1 MHLFCICKFFVLLFT
16 IRLSYG
22 IIYFSNFFYERMQ
35 NMAKATREGYV
46 VPKKELNM
54 FAIGAMGQG
63 MIYAMMS
70 SYISDYYVNVLQLP
84 LAFVLILMLGA
95 RIWDAINDPLMGMIA
110 DRREPT
116 KRGKMKKYILYAV
129 PPIAVLTLLMYY
141 APNMNTTGLMV
152 YAAAT
157 YILWGMAYTMADVPF
172 WGLPNLMT
180 PGAEE
185 RGYVIS
191 YTKNLNG
198 IGSAL
203 PEVFFLVASITVGG
217 VSLSTILG
225 TSGIEF
231 EKQKYFLI
239 ALFTVV
245 IGTVM
250 YANSYRHIKERIIP
264 PVKVRQPGEPSSL
277 KRIFTCKPLML
288 VVAMGVL
295 SSGRY
300 MVQAAAVHVARYA
313 FYIGPELTPDMD
325 IELKTQLISDSVG
338 KVKTI
343 FQVCAIVGMFG
354 AMLLMPKLMRKFDY
368 KKIVITTC
376 LAGFVASIF
385 TTLIGWFTANLYI
398 CIPFILISCIPL
410 GVLNV
415 VSNAMIGDCLDYLE
429 LETGFRDNGLGSA
442 CQGFVNKLGNALA
455 TSGIIL
461 MYMFIDIDPSMM
473 LSDTVVKAATELT
486 RIQNF
491 GMFSLVS
498 IVPGV
503 SMLLCSI
510 PMFFYKISGKEKQR
524 IVEELAARREAQ
536 AISSAK

>member
-1 MHLFCICKFFVLLFT
+1 
-16 IRLSYG
+16 
-22 IIYFSNFFYERMQ
+22 
-35 NMAKATREGYV
+35 MAKAAREGYV

-54 FAIGAMGQG
+54 FAVGAMGQG

-84 LAFVLILMLGA
+84 LAFVLILMLAA

-110 DRREPT
+110 DRRQPT

-141 APNMNTTGLMV
+141 APDMDKTWLMV
-152 YAAAT
+152 YAAVT
-157 YILWGMAYTMADVPF
+157 YVFWGMAYTMADVPF
-172 WGLPNLMT
+172 WGLPNLMA

-198 IGSAL
+198 IGSAV
-203 PEVFFLVASITVGG
+203 PEVLFLVAGFALPLFLDTSNAIEYNKSKYLIIAIVTVG
-217 VSLSTILG
+217 I
-225 TSGIEF
+225 GI
-231 EKQKYFLI
+231 I
-239 ALFTVV
+239 
-245 IGTVM
+245 M
-250 YANSYRHIKERIIP
+250 YGNSYRHITERVIP

-288 VVAMGVL
+288 VVAMGIL

-313 FYIGPELTPDMD
+313 FYIGPELTPDMSIAD
-325 IELKTQLISDSVG
+325 RTKYIDASVSS
-338 KVKTI
+338 VKTI

-398 CIPFILISCIPL
+398 CIPFILVSCIPL

-461 MYMFIDIDPSMM
+461 MYMFIDLDPSMM
-473 LSDTVVKAATELT
+473 LSSEAVVAATELT
-486 RIQNF
+486 RTQNF
-491 GMFSLVS
+491 AMFSLVS

-503 SMLLCSI
+503 SMLLCSV

-524 IVEELAARREAQ
+524 IVDALAAKREAQ
-536 AISSAK
+536 ATANV